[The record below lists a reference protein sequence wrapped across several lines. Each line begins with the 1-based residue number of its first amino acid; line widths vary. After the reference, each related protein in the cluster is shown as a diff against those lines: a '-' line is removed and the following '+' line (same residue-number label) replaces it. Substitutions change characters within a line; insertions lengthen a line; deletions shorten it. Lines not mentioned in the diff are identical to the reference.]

1 MVLAGKSLD
10 KIAELR
16 ENNKLP
22 KPGKKK
28 RQKASKVKNV
38 KLPEE
43 VRIHNDIISLKQ
55 TLFWQINFFG
65 GGDECHIMFSIILI
79 ILFYHYCLSPSP
91 Y

>member
-55 TLFWQINFFG
+55 TLFWQLNFFFFVG
-65 GGDECHIMFSIILI
+65 GGGGMNAILCFQ
-79 ILFYHYCLSPSP
+79 LF
-91 Y
+91 